1 MPQKKYHVDLADIE
15 RNELEGLLKSGKHN
29 SRKLTRA
36 RI

>member
-1 MPQKKYHVDLADIE
+1 MPQKKYHVDLTKE
-15 RNELEGLLKSGKHN
+15 EHGELEQLLKSGKHN